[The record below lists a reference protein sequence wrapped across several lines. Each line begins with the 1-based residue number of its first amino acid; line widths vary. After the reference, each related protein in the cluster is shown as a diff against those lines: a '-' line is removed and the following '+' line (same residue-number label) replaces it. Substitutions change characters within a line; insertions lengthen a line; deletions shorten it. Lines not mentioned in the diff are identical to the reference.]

1 MKRRGLLCALA
12 IVMATALVSG
22 GCDTKGPDQ
31 SGLAPE
37 QTEDFAQFKEVL
49 KEIETGE
56 VTKVHVIYSTPS
68 TPDGVTAEGEVT
80 DEETIARWVKLMT
93 RMKTS
98 VYSDGQMLGP
108 AVGLFF
114 TIDGEERCL
123 GGFVASNINI
133 GTNTSLDIEN
143 YDAMEEDFENLW
155 KDTAYNHSIIKK

>member
-80 DEETIARWVKLMT
+80 DEETIARWVKLMK
-93 RMKTS
+93 RMEIVLDSTN
-98 VYSDGQMLGP
+98 GWLGP
-108 AVGLFF
+108 GVVLHF
-114 TIDGEERCL
+114 TVDGEEQYL
-123 GGFVASNINI
+123 GSFVDGKINI
-133 GTNTSLDIEN
+133 STETSLDIKN
-143 YDAMEEDFENLW
+143 YDALREEFEELW
-155 KDTAYNHSIIKK
+155 QDTAYNHSIIKK